1 MSVYYTNPEKTEYVI
16 SLHKDDGTYY
26 MECSEAVINGEKK
39 LLHNEISCGFVIED
53 GKMVVLNGWHIG
65 TDDFSWSE
73 KGYDWVLEEYH
84 PGITEQIMKIVE
96 GMGA

>member
-1 MSVYYTNPEKTEYVI
+1 MSVYATNRTAEYVI
-16 SLHKDDGTYY
+16 SLHKDGKVYY
-26 MECSEAVINGEKK
+26 MECNEAVINGEKK

-53 GKMVVLNGWHIG
+53 GKIVVLNGWHIG

-84 PGITEQIMKIVE
+84 PGITEQIMKAVE